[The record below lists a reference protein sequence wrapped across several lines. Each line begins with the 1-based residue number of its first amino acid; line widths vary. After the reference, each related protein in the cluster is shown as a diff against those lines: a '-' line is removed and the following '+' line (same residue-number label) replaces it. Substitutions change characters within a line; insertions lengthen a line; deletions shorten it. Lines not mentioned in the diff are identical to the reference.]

1 MGTTACVPHQ
11 CLLCICV
18 YTHVYIYIYKH
29 VLIIVFVE
37 MCTHMYIYMLACF
50 FMLWY
55 IIQERE
61 RQTERG
67 RRRDRERE
75 RDREIEP
82 NNQKHYRRE
91 QEDSHNGTQKDI
103 GKDNINKET
112 NNMNTQ
118 EKERERETARKRSSA
133 IGPRNEE
140 RSAILCWD
148 TTIWPN
154 YACVHEHRKERHPS
168 QILRT
173 PLNHGPGLAG
183 NGALWKICCTDLY
196 TNIYIAPNAW
206 DSSPK
211 TPQP

>member
-1 MGTTACVPHQ
+1 M
-11 CLLCICV
+11 LV
-18 YTHVYIYIYKH
+18 YAVIYN
-29 VLIIVFVE
+29 
-37 MCTHMYIYMLACF
+37 T
-50 FMLWY
+50 
-55 IIQERE
+55 RE
-61 RQTERG
+61 RTANRKREKEGQ
-67 RRRDRERE
+67 RERE

-148 TTIWPN
+148 T
-154 YACVHEHRKERHPS
+154 
-168 QILRT
+168 
-173 PLNHGPGLAG
+173 
-183 NGALWKICCTDLY
+183 
-196 TNIYIAPNAW
+196 IYMTELCLCA
-206 DSSPK
+206 
-211 TPQP
+211 